1 MVKIILDAAI
11 IYLSF
16 AAAYYLRFNVLTDL
30 FPTEIAGFRGYSETL
45 LFIAIIWLAIFKLF
59 GLYEEKRSAVLI
71 DEIAQLLVSVSI
83 ASLALLG
90 FLFLYR
96 GLWFSR
102 LVIICAWAVAFV
114 LLSLERALMVWI
126 RRWLY
131 SLGWGVKRVLILGAG
146 EMGQTLALR
155 LKMDKSLGGIPIG
168 FLDDDPEKIGRKF
181 HGIPVLSQISK
192 VKEIIK
198 SQHIEEMVFATT
210 HLPYQTILD
219 IITECE
225 VLKVSFKIVPGIL
238 EIIAS
243 RVNIEE
249 VGGIP
254 LISVSEIGL
263 KGFAAALKRSVD
275 LTASSA
281 LLIVLSPLFLLFSML
296 IRLDSKGP
304 IFFSQERVGKE
315 GKVFRMHKFR
325 SMVEGAEEL
334 IPQLEKFSETEGH
347 IFKIKEDPRMTR
359 MGRWMRRLSVDEWPQ
374 LVNVLVGEM
383 SLVGPRPPLPR
394 EVAKYSPWHRKR
406 LRVAPGITGLWQVSG
421 RSLLPFEDMV
431 RLDIYYIENWS
442 LWLDIKILFRT
453 IPVVLTA
460 SGAY

>member
-1 MVKIILDAAI
+1 
-11 IYLSF
+11 
-16 AAAYYLRFNVLTDL
+16 
-30 FPTEIAGFRGYSETL
+30 
-45 LFIAIIWLAIFKLF
+45 
-59 GLYEEKRSAVLI
+59 
-71 DEIAQLLVSVSI
+71 
-83 ASLALLG
+83 
-90 FLFLYR
+90 
-96 GLWFSR
+96 
-102 LVIICAWAVAFV
+102 
-114 LLSLERALMVWI
+114 
-126 RRWLY
+126 
-131 SLGWGVKRVLILGAG
+131 
-146 EMGQTLALR
+146 MGQTLALR